1 MQQETLAQIIRRT
14 VREFEQQ
21 ELETKQQ
28 QAITASAQ
36 TARHRRKHK
45 TSQLAS
51 STSSSGEC

>member
-21 ELETKQQ
+21 QELEAKQQ
-28 QAITASAQ
+28 QAITASVQ
-36 TARHRRKHK
+36 TARRRRKHK

-51 STSSSGEC
+51 SS